1 MTEDKVPLIVVDAA
15 NVVGSRPDGWW
26 RDRAG
31 AARRL
36 LNRLT
41 ALATSAAQ
49 TTPVAPAQSGGHS
62 RGLTGPI
69 ELAVVLEGAAR
80 AAADPGVV
88 DGLRVVHASGS
99 GDDEIAAVVAA
110 VARADPRRAIV
121 VVTADRGLRE
131 RVEAYGATT
140 VGPRWL
146 EWRLG
151 EG

>member
-1 MTEDKVPLIVVDAA
+1 
-15 NVVGSRPDGWW
+15 
-26 RDRAG
+26 
-31 AARRL
+31 
-36 LNRLT
+36 
-41 ALATSAAQ
+41 
-49 TTPVAPAQSGGHS
+49 
-62 RGLTGPI
+62 
-69 ELAVVLEGAAR
+69 VVLEGAAR

-146 EWRLG
+146 EWRPDRNEARRG
-151 EG
+151 GGRR